1 MRKAAIRGQAL
12 VCVILSFIGLVNY
25 GVLFWMSGKTKQ
37 KKLRVAGVVLF
48 ILCICSFAGLG
59 SIENDGVEAVITWVC
74 MGTIIAPTIINCANL
89 KTFINCQNLWSLIE
103 KNQIRIHELSEI
115 DYANI
120 QLHVDEATLKNS
132 KRLFGNKNETVLRA
146 IQFKEREN
154 REILE
159 NKKREA
165 ERAKAEAKRMEIEM
179 AQAEADRV
187 RAEAEA
193 KKIETER
200 VREENKRIEKE
211 RIKAENEKI
220 RVEAQRLET
229 EKTKAEAERMQA
241 EVELKRL
248 DLERIRGEKDNRL
261 EKEQKERRIEGKAE
275 PDSLIAPIG
284 NNRIVDINLCTE
296 QELSLIPGIGIIL
309 AKKAIHIRNEKGCFD
324 SVDEFIEMV
333 GIRKSNEAIVRKSL
347 ICEQSEQNVENNIK
361 KRSRKIDL

>member
-1 MRKAAIRGQAL
+1 
-12 VCVILSFIGLVNY
+12 
-25 GVLFWMSGKTKQ
+25 MSGKTKQ
-37 KKLRVAGVVLF
+37 KMLRVAGVVLF
-48 ILCICSFAGLG
+48 ILCICSLVALG
-59 SIENDGVEAVITWVC
+59 NIENDGAEAVITWVC

-89 KTFINCQNLWSLIE
+89 KTFVNCQSLWSLIE
-103 KNQIRIHELSEI
+103 KNQIRIHELSETEH
-115 DYANI
+115 ANI

-132 KRLFGNKNETVLRA
+132 KRLFGNKNETVLRT
-146 IQFKEREN
+146 IQFKEWEN

-179 AQAEADRV
+179 AQAEAERV

-200 VREENKRIEKE
+200 IREENKRIETE

-248 DLERIRGEKDNRL
+248 DLERTRGEKDRL
-261 EKEQKERRIEGKAE
+261 EKEQKEKGIEGKAE
-275 PDSLIAPIG
+275 TDSLIAPIG

-309 AKKAIHIRNEKGCFD
+309 AKKAIHIRNEKGGFD

-333 GIRKSNEAIVRKSL
+333 GIRESNEAMVRKNL
-347 ICEQSEQNVENNIK
+347 ICEQAEQNVENNIK
-361 KRSRKIDL
+361 KRGRKIDL